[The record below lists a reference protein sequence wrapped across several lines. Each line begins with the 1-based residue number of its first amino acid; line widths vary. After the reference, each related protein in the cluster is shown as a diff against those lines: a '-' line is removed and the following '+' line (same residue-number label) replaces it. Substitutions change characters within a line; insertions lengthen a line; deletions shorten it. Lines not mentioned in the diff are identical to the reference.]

1 MKIASIALFCGS
13 AEGFDSK
20 YRDLAADFG
29 QRCAQHHLT
38 LYYGGAALGLMKAA
52 ADACRAHNG
61 KVVGITPSFF
71 SNSTVID
78 TTLDKL
84 YLVDSMSE
92 RKQMMERFADA
103 FVVLPG
109 SYGTMDEFFEVL
121 TDAQL
126 GLHHK
131 PVAILNAFEYYTPL
145 IEQLKIFKREGF
157 LRDFHFDLLIVATT
171 LEELFDKLERYENSN
186 DRHWL
191 DKIKKGTK
199 I

>member
-1 MKIASIALFCGS
+1 MKINSIALFCGS
-13 AEGFDSK
+13 ADGHQPK
-20 YRDLAADFG
+20 YKELAAEFG
-29 QRCAQHHLT
+29 KHCAQRQIT

-52 ADACRAHNG
+52 ADACRANNG
-61 KVVGITPSFF
+61 KVVGIAPSFF

-78 TTLDKL
+78 TTLEEL

-92 RKQMMERFADA
+92 RKQMMERSANA
-103 FVVLPG
+103 FVSLPG
-109 SYGTMDEFFEVL
+109 SYGTMDEFFEVI

-131 PVAILNAFEYYTPL
+131 PVAILNAFDYYTPL
-145 IEQLKIFKREGF
+145 IQQLEIFKKEGF

-171 LEELFDKLERYENSN
+171 LDELFVKLENYENSN

-191 DKIKKGTK
+191 DKIKK
-199 I
+199 

>member
-1 MKIASIALFCGS
+1 MKINSVALFCGS
-13 AEGFDSK
+13 ADGFHPK
-20 YRDLAADFG
+20 YKELAVAFG
-29 QRCAQHHLT
+29 KWCAQHKVT

-61 KVVGITPSFF
+61 KVIGIAPSFF
-71 SNSTVID
+71 SDSTVID
-78 TTLDKL
+78 TTLEEL

-92 RKQMMERFADA
+92 RKQMLEHSADA
-103 FVVLPG
+103 LVALPG
-109 SYGTMDEFFEVL
+109 SYGTMDEFFEAL

-131 PVAILNAFEYYTPL
+131 PVAILNAFGYYSPL
-145 IEQLKIFKREGF
+145 IEQLEIFKNEGF

-186 DRHWL
+186 DRSWL
-191 DKIKKGTK
+191 DKIKKS
-199 I
+199 

>member
-1 MKIASIALFCGS
+1 MKINSIALFCGS
-13 AEGFDSK
+13 ADGFHSK
-20 YRDLAADFG
+20 YKELATDFG
-29 QRCAQHHLT
+29 KHCAQRKIT
-38 LYYGGAALGLMKAA
+38 IYYGGAALGLMKAA
-52 ADACRAHNG
+52 ADACRANHG
-61 KVVGITPSFF
+61 KVVGIAPSFF

-78 TTLDKL
+78 ATLDEL

-92 RKQMMERFADA
+92 RKQMMECSADA
-103 FVVLPG
+103 FVSLPG

-131 PVAILNAFEYYTPL
+131 PVAILNAFDYYSPL
-145 IEQLKIFKREGF
+145 IQQLEIFKKEGF

-171 LEELFDKLERYENSN
+171 LDELFDKLENYENSN

-191 DKIKKGTK
+191 DKIKK
-199 I
+199 

>member
-1 MKIASIALFCGS
+1 MKISSIALFCGS
-13 AEGFDSK
+13 ADGFHSK
-20 YRDLAADFG
+20 YKELAAEFG
-29 QRCAQHHLT
+29 KMCAQRQMV

-61 KVVGITPSFF
+61 KVVGVAPSFF

-78 TTLDKL
+78 TTLDEL

-92 RKQMMERFADA
+92 RKQMMERSADA
-103 FVVLPG
+103 FVSLPG
-109 SYGTMDEFFEVL
+109 SYGTMDEFFEVI

-131 PVAILNAFEYYTPL
+131 PVAILNAFDYYSPL
-145 IEQLKIFKREGF
+145 IQQLEIFKKEGF

-171 LEELFDKLERYENSN
+171 LDELFVKLEQYKNTN

-191 DKIKKGTK
+191 DKIKQ
-199 I
+199 